1 MVLLAFAETVQ
12 LLPDLTMFI
21 HIALILTMIWLLNRT
36 FFKPINRILEARE
49 RNRGGGPTEAE
60 RILNEVADKDAE
72 YSSALLDARNEGY
85 EFIEKERREAV
96 GEKASAIT
104 SVKQEVAE
112 YLEGELSTLEKQEA
126 DAEAEI
132 RVEAEKMADKIS
144 ANILRAV

>member
-85 EFIEKERREAV
+85 EFIERERREAV

>member
-36 FFKPINRILEARE
+36 FFKPINRILESRE
-49 RNRGGGPTEAE
+49 RNREGGPTEAE
-60 RILNEVADKDAE
+60 SILSEVADKDAE
-72 YSSALLDARNEGY
+72 YNTALLEARNEGY

-96 GEKASAIT
+96 GEKMSAIS
-104 SVKQEVAE
+104 SVKKEVSD

-144 ANILRAV
+144 ANILRAA